1 MDNIFVLLISSF
13 LLAHFYVHCWNS
25 VCLNSNNVLYKTVIS
40 MLLVILILFFSN
52 FLLKQPLRVVVV
64 CLLNTMVAYCFVY
77 KNLKCSFLSV
87 VISQITVWFSETIF
101 AVIISSIYMGNIQKF
116 VLRNDIFIIMHLF
129 VLILSLIINKF
140 GLPLFL
146 YNLLLGKKE
155 KNKSMDSLIYSIIM
169 IIVMIV
175 ATMETYMKLPF
186 NVILIINMIIA
197 VVFIIIVIKSSKNKN
212 EYNKINSKYQTS
224 IYSLKEYEIMI
235 DKFSMLTHE
244 NKNEFQTIRN
254 MIKTGESKETVVKY
268 IDRLIDNKIKDNDKI
283 MKKASKIP
291 EGGLK
296 ATIYSKLCAMEK
308 LKIKYKLRISRDV
321 HTTDLI
327 DLDENL
333 TLKICKILG
342 VFLDNAIDAVENLDM
357 KQISIEMYVF
367 DEWLCIDITNN
378 FKGMIDLNKI
388 SDLKYTTKGSG
399 HGYGLPLVKQI
410 LDEEKSVLENEKSI
424 NGNTFTQTLKIKM

>member
-13 LLAHFYVHCWNS
+13 LMAYFYVHCWNDIG
-25 VCLNSNNVLYKTVIS
+25 LNNNLYKKVIS
-40 MLLVILILFFSN
+40 LILITSIFVFAN
-52 FLLKQPLRVVVV
+52 CFLLQFNKIIIIY
-64 CLLNTMVAYCFVY
+64 LLNIMVNYFFVS
-77 KNLKCSFLSV
+77 KNLKQAFLSV
-87 VISQITVWFSETIF
+87 VIPQLIIWFSEFVF
-101 AVIISSIYMGNIQKF
+101 AAMISSFYTGNIQKL
-116 VLRNDIFIIMHLF
+116 VLRNDVFIIMHLF

-140 GLPLFL
+140 GLTLFL
-146 YNLLLGKKE
+146 YNLLLGKKT
-155 KNKSMDSLIYSIIM
+155 KNKNMDSLIYSIIM

-186 NVILIINMIIA
+186 NVILIINMIIS
-197 VVFIIIVIKSSKNKN
+197 VIFIIIVIKSSKNKN

-254 MIKTGESKETVVKY
+254 MIKTGESKEIVVKY

-410 LDEEKSVLENEKSI
+410 LDEEKNVLENEKSI